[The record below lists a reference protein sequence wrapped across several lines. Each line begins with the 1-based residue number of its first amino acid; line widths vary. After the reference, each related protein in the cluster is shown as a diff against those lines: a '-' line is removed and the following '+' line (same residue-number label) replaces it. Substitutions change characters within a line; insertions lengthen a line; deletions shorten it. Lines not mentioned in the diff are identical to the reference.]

1 MATILTGTLL
11 YISCNSPH
19 FDGILM
25 WILIPIVAL
34 LPKSKFQKFKM
45 ADGRVLK
52 IVFSYVSA
60 LYCLI

>member
-1 MATILTGTLL
+1 MATILTGPLL

-45 ADGRVLK
+45 ADGRRFENR
-52 IVFSYVSA
+52 FSAMSQRCTV
-60 LYCLI
+60 